1 MLSAEMNKQQQ
12 KLVTAIDVGSAK
24 TCALV
29 TEVTDNGLRYL
40 GHGAAESRGSR
51 KGAIVDLEKAIV
63 SVQRAVEKAEAAAG
77 VPVERALVGIGG
89 GCVRG
94 INSRGGISVGSRAR
108 EITRDDVRHAV
119 DKARSIAL
127 PPEWQIMHL
136 LPQEFLLDDQNS
148 IRDPAGM
155 LGSRLEVQVHMVTAV
170 SATTQ
175 NVVTA
180 LNRAGIQVDDT
191 VFEPLAAADCLL
203 KVDERELGVCLAD
216 VGAGSTEII
225 VYHEGVVVHTGVVP
239 VGGDHFTNDVAVG
252 LRTPLTD
259 AEKIKRRFGSAVV
272 TRVPEDNEIEVAAV
286 GDRPSRM
293 MSQRFLAEILEPR
306 AWELF
311 EMIRDNLR
319 QARALELCT
328 AGIVLTGG
336 GARLA
341 HLLDVAETVLRKPV
355 RMGSPSPISKMP
367 PELTTP
373 ENSALIGL
381 AVYGHRVRQGRVNG
395 NHGITARLK
404 AMFGRN
410 GHS

>member
-29 TEVTDNGLRYL
+29 AEVTDSGLRYL
-40 GHGAAESRGSR
+40 GHGTSESRGSR
-51 KGAIVDLEKAIV
+51 KGAIVDLEKATA

-94 INSRGGISVGSRAR
+94 VNSRGGISVGSRAR
-108 EITRDDVRHAV
+108 EITRDDVRQAV
-119 DKARSIAL
+119 GKARSIAL

-170 SATTQ
+170 SSATQ

-180 LNRAGIQVDDT
+180 LNRAGIHVDDT
-191 VFEPLAAADCLL
+191 VFEPLASADCLL
-203 KVDERELGVCLAD
+203 KGDERELGVCLAD
-216 VGAGSTEII
+216 IGAGSTELI
-225 VYHEGVVVHTGVVP
+225 VYHEGVVVHTGVIP

-252 LRTPLTD
+252 LRTPLAD
-259 AEKIKRRFGSAVV
+259 AEKIKRSYGSAAV
-272 TRVPEDNEIEVAAV
+272 TRVPEDNEIEVTGV
-286 GDRPSRM
+286 GDRPPRL
-293 MSQRFLAEILEPR
+293 MSHRFLAEILEPR

-311 EMIRDNLR
+311 EMMRDNLR

-328 AGIVLTGG
+328 AGMVLTGG

-341 HLLDVAETVLRKPV
+341 HLLEVAETVLRKPV
-355 RMGSPSPISKMP
+355 RLASPPPLSKMP

-373 ENSALIGL
+373 ENSALVGL
-381 AVYGHRVRQGRVNG
+381 VLYGHRVRQGRVNG
-395 NHGITARLK
+395 SEGLAAKLK
-404 AMFGRN
+404 AIFGRN
-410 GHS
+410 GHH